1 MKTLLALSAVILGL
15 IGLGAASKR
24 IATHQA
30 LLPEVSSRIN
40 TRVIRINQR

>member
-1 MKTLLALSAVILGL
+1 MKTYAAVAALVLGVLA
-15 IGLGAASKR
+15 LGAASRR

-30 LLPEVSSRIN
+30 VLPEVSSRIN